1 VNIEDL
7 TIGDARKLVALFGN
21 SNGNAPAVQH
31 PAVGKYVIVRA
42 ARAGVHAG
50 ILVSAHEGEVELRES
65 RRIWSWTGALS
76 CSEIALHG
84 ITGGK
89 VAVQVP
95 SQFISEEIEIIPAS
109 AEAEKC
115 LRKI

>member
-1 VNIEDL
+1 MDIDEL
-7 TIGDARKLVALFGN
+7 TIGEARKLAALFCSGN
-21 SNGNAPAVQH
+21 GITTVVQH

-50 ILVSAHEGEVELRES
+50 ILVSANSGEVELRES

-76 CSEIALHG
+76 CSEIALTG

-95 SQFISEEIEIIPAS
+95 THFISEVIEIIPTS
-109 AEAEKC
+109 AEVEKC